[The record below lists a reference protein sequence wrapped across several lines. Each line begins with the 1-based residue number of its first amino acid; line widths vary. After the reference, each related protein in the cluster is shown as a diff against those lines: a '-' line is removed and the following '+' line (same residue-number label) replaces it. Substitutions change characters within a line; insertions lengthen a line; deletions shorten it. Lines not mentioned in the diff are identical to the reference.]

1 MAGLKIAVIV
11 QGLFEKSDSIGY
23 DAVFEYKLLCK
34 AFGKAN
40 VRLFAERADPA
51 RYPDL
56 AIGSM
61 QDFWAFLDR
70 EQDARIIYHYCDGWP
85 EIDEFIRS
93 SGRSVIVRWHNNT
106 PPWFYGA
113 NHRRSVE
120 RTIRGFR
127 TIGSLVHEANVRF
140 WVNSNFTLAQLLA
153 LGGDP
158 SRISVVFPGS
168 RFLELAQGPA
178 LIKQAGVQQPDR
190 AGQRAGFNLLFV
202 SRVVAHKGHRHVLRL
217 AAYLH
222 DVLAREVTVTFI
234 GRDDPSAGLAADLR
248 QLAADL
254 GVSMAL
260 RGEVSEEDLRNAY
273 READLFVCYSEH
285 EGFGMPIFEA
295 MRMGVPVLCW
305 GRTALRELM
314 QHHPFTFEEID
325 LPGAAA
331 AVSLLADQTF
341 RADLAVIQQDILG
354 IYTAETIAKQIEA
367 ALNGG
372 NGQWPYPEIA
382 KSSRQEAMAERVRE
396 ARNALPVPTAFAPCA
411 MDYGDNYVTLYDLE
425 SYEALLQ
432 ADHGIA
438 HLPEQPTQTDHAW
451 FGFREFVAPA
461 GRKLE
466 EGLLVSG
473 SRQGPTSYS
482 VYGPYAKFIRGYFA
496 AEFEIEVEQA
506 GDPQVELELDVAI
519 EGGGVVASANRSA
532 AMLREESCTQLLFP
546 VSNDNSVV
554 EFRIKVRRHGNCGFL
569 FKGVRIRNM
578 RQSLKALGDQE
589 AIGDFLPRWLPRKR
603 RKLLP
608 AFSLP
613 AAATQHFARA
623 DGCRDRGFWNDAAE
637 AYATGLK
644 LAPDA
649 FAYHVQRG
657 NCLKEAARYEE
668 SERSYL
674 DALALDP
681 DHRDANLQL
690 GRLYRLTGRAEAAH
704 YHLLKAARLETAAA
718 DAMHELAG
726 LGFDISALPELF
738 T

>member
-1 MAGLKIAVIV
+1 MSARKLAVIV

-23 DAVFEYKLLCK
+23 DAVFEYKLLSK

-61 QDFWAFLDR
+61 ADFWAFLDS
-70 EQDARIIYHYCDGWP
+70 EADAQVIYHYCDGWP
-85 EIDEFIRS
+85 EVDEFIRS
-93 SGRSVIVRWHNNT
+93 SNRSVIVRWHNNT

-127 TIGSLVHEANVRF
+127 TISSLVHEANVRF

-158 SRISVVFPGS
+158 GRISVVFPGS
-168 RFLELAQGPA
+168 RFLELAPRAAVAKETRVQHPDQPA
-178 LIKQAGVQQPDR
+178 GR
-190 AGQRAGFNLLFV
+190 AAFNLLFV

-217 AAYLH
+217 AAYLQ
-222 DVLAREVTVTFI
+222 DVLAHEVTVTFI

-248 QLAADL
+248 QLAADV
-254 GVSMAL
+254 GVAMAL
-260 RGEVSEEDLRNAY
+260 CGEVSEEDLRSAY

-331 AVSLLADQTF
+331 AVSLLADQLV
-341 RADLAVIQQDILG
+341 RSDLAAIQQDILG
-354 IYTAETIAKQIEA
+354 IYTAETIAEQIEA

-372 NGQWPYPEIA
+372 NGQWPYPDIA
-382 KSSRQEAMAERVRE
+382 KTARQEAIVERLRE
-396 ARNALPVPTAFAPCA
+396 TRDALPAPSAFPPCP
-411 MDYGDNYVTLYDLE
+411 MDYGENYVTLYDLE

-438 HLPEQPTQTDHAW
+438 HLPDQPAAPDHAW
-451 FGFREFVAPA
+451 FSFREFVAPA

-473 SRQGPTSYS
+473 SHEGPTSYA

-506 GDPQVELELDVAI
+506 GDPQVEFELDVAI
-519 EGGGVVASANRSA
+519 EGGGVVASAVRTA
-532 AMLREESCTQLLFP
+532 AMLRVESSTQLLFP
-546 VSNDNSVV
+546 VPNDNSVV
-554 EFRIKVRRHGNCGFL
+554 EFRMKVRRPGNCGFL
-569 FKGVRIRNM
+569 FKGVRVRNM
-578 RQSLKALGDQE
+578 RQSLRALGDNHVPVDSWPQ
-589 AIGDFLPRWLPRKR
+589 WLPRKR

-613 AAATQHFARA
+613 AAASKHFAHA
-623 DGCRDRGFWNDAAE
+623 DHCRDRGFWNDAAE
-637 AYATGLK
+637 AYAAGLR
-644 LAPDA
+644 LAPEA

-657 NCLKEAARYEE
+657 NCLKEAERFEE

-674 DALALDP
+674 EALALDP
-681 DHRDANLQL
+681 DDRDANLQL

-704 YHLLKAARLETAAA
+704 
-718 DAMHELAG
+718 
-726 LGFDISALPELF
+726 
-738 T
+738 